1 MLDFEPLLFVVIWCA
16 VWRYLMPSLR
26 AYVLIV
32 GGGYAVIWSVCAL
45 LVAFWG

>member
-16 VWRYLMPSLR
+16 VWWYLMPSLR

-32 GGGYAVIWSVCAL
+32 GGGYAVLWSVGAL
-45 LVAFWG
+45 LVTIWG